1 MHLVKRCTGG
11 EFGSKSC
18 EFLGEAS
25 HPKEAKQIISKDK
38 ERRKLL
44 GLDKN
49 M

>member
-1 MHLVKRCTGG
+1 MNLVKRCTTG
-11 EFGSKSC
+11 EFGTKHC
-18 EFLGEAS
+18 EFLGETS
-25 HPKEAKQIISKDK
+25 NPKEAKQIIGKDK